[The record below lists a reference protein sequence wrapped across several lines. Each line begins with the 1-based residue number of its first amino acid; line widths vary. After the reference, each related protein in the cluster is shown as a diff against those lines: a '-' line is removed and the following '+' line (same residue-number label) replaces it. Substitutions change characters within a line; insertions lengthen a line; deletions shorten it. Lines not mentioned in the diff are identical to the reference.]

1 MKTRQKVAWALAQL
15 PRTLWA
21 KAQAT
26 FACLCVTASLLADLP
41 TAAEKQD
48 WPAVS
53 TQLTAKFD
61 VNAAQAD
68 GTTAMHWAA
77 YHDQAEVIEKLL
89 SAGAKPD
96 EKNRYG
102 ITPLLLACENGNERI
117 VRALLMAGAKADV
130 SQRGGEEAIMIASR
144 TGRVGVVKALLE
156 NGARTDSHDRK
167 GQTALMWAAAEG
179 HVDVIEL
186 LVKSGAKIDQRLD
199 SGFTAFLFAA
209 REGKTAAVKK
219 LLQLGAGVHDAIDT
233 KDKTGGRDAPN
244 GTSAV
249 LLAMENGHFELAMDI
264 IRAGADPNDQ
274 RNGFTALHTLTW
286 VRKPPHG
293 DDEAGQP
300 PPDTHGKLS
309 SLDFLRE
316 IVKAGAKVDATLE
329 RNAKAKA
336 FGAINF
342 HGATPFLLACRNA
355 DLEMMK
361 LLVELGADPHK
372 PNADGS
378 TPLMA
383 AAGLGCYAPDEEAGT
398 EDECVTAC
406 EYLIGLGADV
416 NVVDKKNQ
424 TAMHGAAYKSLPKVA
439 RLLAAKGA
447 KIDTWNRKNDR
458 GWTPLLIAQ
467 GFRPGNFKPSVPTIA
482 AISDIMKANG
492 IEPPPPPDRDALPK
506 KKGYEQK

>member
-1 MKTRQKVAWALAQL
+1 MFRGHPAHLA
-15 PRTLWA
+15 
-21 KAQAT
+21 
-26 FACLCVTASLLADLP
+26 FCFCVLTTPLSSADLP
-41 TAAEKQD
+41 AAAEKQD

-53 TQLTAKFD
+53 AHLIAKAD
-61 VNAAQAD
+61 VNATQAD

-77 YHDQAEVIEKLL
+77 YHDQAAVVDKLIA
-89 SAGAKPD
+89 AGCKPD

-117 VRALLMAGAKADV
+117 ARALLKAGAKADV
-130 SQRGGEEAIMIASR
+130 SQAGGAEALLIAAR
-144 TGRVGVVKALLE
+144 TGRAGVVKALLDH
-156 NGARTDSHDRK
+156 GARIESHDSR

-179 HVDVIEL
+179 HAEVIEF
-186 LVKSGAKIDQRLD
+186 LVKSGARVDHRLD
-199 SGFTAFLFAA
+199 SGFTALLFAA

-219 LLQLGAGVHDAIDT
+219 LLQLGADVHDAIAT
-233 KDKTGGRDAPN
+233 KKKTGGRDAPH

-249 LLAMENGHFELAMDI
+249 LLAVENGHFELAMDLV
-264 IRAGADPNDQ
+264 RAGADPNDA

-316 IVKAGAKVDATLE
+316 IVKAGAKVDAALGPDA
-329 RNAKAKA
+329 RAKA

-342 HGATPFLLACRNA
+342 HGATPFLLACRNG

-398 EDECVTAC
+398 EDECVAAC
-406 EYLIGLGADV
+406 EYLIALGADV
-416 NVVDKKNQ
+416 NAVDRKNQ

-447 KIDTWNRKNDR
+447 RIDLWNRPNDR

-482 AISDIMKANG
+482 AISDLMRAQG
-492 IEPPPPPDRDALPK
+492 VEPPPPPDREALPK
-506 KKGYEQK
+506 KKGYEQPQPGL